1 VRLVHVTVL
10 LAGDVGGVA
19 VPLHLEVAHM
29 PHSVYRHHVLPMK
42 KNNSCALPHSIIHHH
57 VSPKK
62 RFAQNDPAHSV
73 NSRHV
78 LPVKSCAHMRRV
90 LFPFTTCVMHKKKNF
105 AHAVFRPH
113 AMHGLKKL
121 IAHVHMYCT
130 ISLRTCCPYDQCCGS
145 SLR

>member
-1 VRLVHVTVL
+1 
-10 LAGDVGGVA
+10 
-19 VPLHLEVAHM
+19 
-29 PHSVYRHHVLPMK
+29 
-42 KNNSCALPHSIIHHH
+42 
-57 VSPKK
+57 
-62 RFAQNDPAHSV
+62 
-73 NSRHV
+73 V

-145 SLR
+145 SLRWCGPGSLFAPWCGFTIKLFTSIWKRIRIRLLTLMQIRFLLLIKVMWICVHWSTDLGLGISDKKIIPRKTE